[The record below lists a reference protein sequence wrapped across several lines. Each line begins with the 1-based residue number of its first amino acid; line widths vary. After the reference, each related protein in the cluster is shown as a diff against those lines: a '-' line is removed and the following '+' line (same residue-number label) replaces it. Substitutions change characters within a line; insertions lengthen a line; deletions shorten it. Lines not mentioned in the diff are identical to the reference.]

1 MVLEFYW
8 TFNRL
13 PRFTQS
19 WSANENDDGN
29 TEIIKHRRIVCQ
41 IKEPEGNWA
50 TNNEKTI
57 PTVFVQSRMEQ
68 LQVEWRSLEMI
79 SYFLPPD
86 FANMRTIEFYWS
98 DRYFH
103 FFSLRKS
110 KPVIHLSH
118 FFFISLSFVRHLSRF
133 GSRKSWF
140 NSLHDLLHLFHWPRK
155 ENDYVN
161 LSVRWLN
168 NRIDL
173 SHSLSRTFSWKS
185 NLIDKP
191 ILRSD
196 LNKKS
201 IISANQWLSSNQL
214 GPSNHV
220 SPSQS
225 RILPVS
231 FQLTLSAALGQLF
244 KYAVCPKS

>member
-98 DRYFH
+98 DRYFY

-110 KPVIHLSH
+110 KPVIHLSS
-118 FFFISLSFVRHLSRF
+118 FFFLFHFLLFVIFRDLGLANLDLIHYTICFIYFIDLGRKMIMLTFQSDGWIIESISLTRF
-133 GSRKSWF
+133 
-140 NSLHDLLHLFHWPRK
+140 LEH
-155 ENDYVN
+155 
-161 LSVRWLN
+161 SVG
-168 NRIDL
+168 NRIW
-173 SHSLSRTFSWKS
+173 STSLSSDQIWTR
-185 NLIDKP
+185 NL
-191 ILRSD
+191 
-196 LNKKS
+196 
-201 IISANQWLSSNQL
+201 
-214 GPSNHV
+214 
-220 SPSQS
+220 
-225 RILPVS
+225 
-231 FQLTLSAALGQLF
+231 
-244 KYAVCPKS
+244 